1 MFQRK
6 DVRDFFKRTFT
17 LKSVLLWLAAFFVL
31 AVIVWQA
38 VTSYGMPDPD
48 AKNLS
53 PAAVVLSTA
62 VLVFREGLEAIL
74 VLAAVTSGLARKNS
88 GYVKSV
94 GTGALLA
101 SLASVAT
108 WFIVVAIISDVNAPE
123 LSVQAGTGL
132 LAIVVLLVVMNW
144 FFHKIYWT
152 GWIGHHNNRRRKLME
167 DANTSASGTF
177 WGLALLGFTA
187 IYREGFE
194 IVLFLQDLRLRA
206 GSAVVFNGL
215 AIGLALTGC
224 VAALTFVANTHLPY
238 KKMLVLTGILL
249 GGVLIVMVG
258 ESAQEMQQA
267 GWIAT
272 TTVNLPVP
280 GWMGV
285 WFAIFPNLEG
295 LGSQFL
301 AALLVIGSYFSAEY
315 FRLRKPLMT
324 RKRQLARRRANRA
337 SLARKASAG

>member
-215 AIGLALTGC
+215 AIGL
-224 VAALTFVANTHLPY
+224 
-238 KKMLVLTGILL
+238 VLTGILL